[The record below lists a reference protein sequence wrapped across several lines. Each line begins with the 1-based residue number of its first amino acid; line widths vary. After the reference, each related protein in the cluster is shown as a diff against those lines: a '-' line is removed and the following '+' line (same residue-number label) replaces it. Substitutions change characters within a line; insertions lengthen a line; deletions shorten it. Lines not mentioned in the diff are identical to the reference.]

1 MNKERGMS
9 QYAKKNKENENTLAS
24 GKKVCKVS
32 TGIKAG
38 WQWVDDLKGKIDNNL
53 NHIKSI

>member
-1 MNKERGMS
+1 MS